1 MDGRA
6 DSGIEIRR
14 ILLLTRLRE
23 NPKGMTMNQ
32 LVRDCGK
39 VEGWSI
45 TGTNLWEGVRRV
57 LQSLIDDRLVA
68 VKTRFLITMKGKEYI
83 ADPMKWQLNV
93 ETTEEVE
100 RKLFWITI
108 YDIFDKALA
117 RLLAKSQQK
126 NSS

>member
-39 VEGWSI
+39 VEGWNI
-45 TGTNLWEGVRRV
+45 TGTNLWEGVRQV
-57 LQSLIDDRLVA
+57 LQSLINDRLVA
-68 VKTRFLITMKGKEYI
+68 VKIRFLITVKGKEYI
-83 ADPMKWQLNV
+83 ADPLKWRLNV

-100 RKLFWITI
+100 RKIFWSTI

-117 RLLAKSQQK
+117 RVLAKSQQK